1 MLYLLSS
8 KMSAAYSV
16 VRAGKYEVT
25 SRSLG
30 CLIEELDERIGLPQS
45 TRPTSPMTSTA
56 AAAQAETI
64 KGEIKMKNDDTH
76 FRLQISSTAAATTA
90 CSQPWSL
97 RQKKLVGFFKLHG
110 TMCSLNRNVASSFLS
125 FDGPCP
131 TYFDKPYIS

>member
-1 MLYLLSS
+1 
-8 KMSAAYSV
+8 MSAYSV

-30 CLIEELDERIGLPQS
+30 CLILEPDERIGLPQS
-45 TRPTSPMTSTA
+45 TKQTDSQRT
-56 AAAQAETI
+56 AAQAETI

-97 RQKKLVGFFKLHG
+97 RQKKKLVGFFKLHG

-125 FDGPCP
+125 FDGP
-131 TYFDKPYIS
+131 